1 MGWQVR
7 VEQVTAKKHQPR
19 TNKEDTNEKNFF
31 SIDHALI
38 FMRYKWT
45 CSKFSQELFRRCTI
59 KGSSF

>member
-7 VEQVTAKKHQPR
+7 VEKVSAKKHQSR
-19 TNKEDTNEKNFF
+19 TNKEGAKEKNFF
-31 SIDHALI
+31 SIDHALN

-45 CSKFSQELFRRCTI
+45 CPKFSREFFRRCTI